1 MILAR
6 RVWLPA
12 LGFAA
17 LLHVGL
23 SEAEVAAL
31 RTTEGL
37 LFVSTWSDGGCTVEA
52 KGAQI
57 KPVEGGGG
65 FYWVDQRLLQ
75 PAGATEAALRTYRG
89 SCTPKA
95 LTWAFRS

>member
-37 LFVSTWSDGGCTVEA
+37 LFVSTWSDGGCTVD
-52 KGAQI
+52 
-57 KPVEGGGG
+57 V
-65 FYWVDQRLLQ
+65 W
-75 PAGATEAALRTYRG
+75 
-89 SCTPKA
+89 C
-95 LTWAFRS
+95 